1 MSDRDILNLRP
12 SSKETRHIVIEL
24 GDSGIQYKV
33 GDALG
38 IIPQNPPHLVDGLI
52 ECMGASPDDKI
63 KTSKGDRKL
72 SDAFREDVE
81 IHRLSKKVVQA
92 LASKSSGSTGAPT
105 IRTISNQRH
114 NLSSRE
120 EMIAECPKPSRQNGN
135 PFDRI
140 AQVVSSPSS
149 LDSYIGQRDYIDLVN
164 EIGTDV
170 LSGQEIYD
178 LMDRMKPRLYS
189 IASSLDVHPGQ
200 VQLTV
205 AIVRYETLGR
215 RRAGLCTGW
224 LADVAELD
232 ATDIPV
238 FLSPTRSF
246 VLPPNPN
253 TDVIMIGP
261 GTGIAPFRA
270 FLEQRAFDGGNGRNW
285 LFFGDW
291 TESGDFLYRDELEKH
306 QSTGVLTSLTT
317 AFSRD
322 QDTKVYVQ
330 HRMQEHASEIWNWI
344 ENGAHFYVC
353 GDKSKMAKDVH
364 QTLIKIAIEYGQRT
378 EEDATHYVE
387 KILMREEK
395 RYLRDV
401 Y

>member
-1 MSDRDILNLRP
+1 
-12 SSKETRHIVIEL
+12 
-24 GDSGIQYKV
+24 
-33 GDALG
+33 
-38 IIPQNPPHLVDGLI
+38 
-52 ECMGASPDDKI
+52 MGASPDDKI

-246 VLPPNPN
+246 VLPPDPN